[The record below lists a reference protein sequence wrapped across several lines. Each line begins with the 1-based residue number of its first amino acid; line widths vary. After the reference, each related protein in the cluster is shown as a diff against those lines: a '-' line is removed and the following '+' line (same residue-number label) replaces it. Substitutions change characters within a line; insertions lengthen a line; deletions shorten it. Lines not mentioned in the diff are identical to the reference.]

1 MDRNTCVVCMQSYE
15 SEDGMTYDC
24 DVCGR
29 IGFCSHCSKPE
40 NHDCTEDEEAGD
52 EKTI

>member
-1 MDRNTCVVCMQSYE
+1 MVEYNICVVCEQPYE

-29 IGFCSHCSKPE
+29 IGFCRHCAKPE
-40 NHDCTEDEEAGD
+40 NHDCVEEAGD
-52 EKTI
+52 E